1 MMEGKSTVHSD
12 RTAGP
17 LFVWNISSKCNL
29 RCVHCYSSSEASP
42 EGRELTDDKC
52 VQLVDE
58 ISALKPPIVLLS
70 GGEPLMRK
78 NVFDIIRACKS
89 KGLRVGLSTNGTLID
104 KDMAEKI
111 AASGVDYAGV
121 SIDGREELHDGL
133 RGSKGSSASSWKA
146 IERLNSLGVKTGI
159 RFTLTD
165 NNKEDLFYVLEKALL
180 SGAKRFCL
188 YHLVYTGR
196 ADASMDMAIP
206 EKRKLMKKFFGA
218 VREIASGGHD
228 FEVLTTD
235 SPADGPYMISHVLNG
250 ESFRHCEK
258 DAVKLSSDEAISK
271 TGLLRQPVSMQ
282 QLPRNDN
289 ALMGPHGGCSAGERI
304 IYLDST
310 GDVYPCQFLR
320 DESLGNVTRSSLSDI
335 WGGRGGNALLAA
347 LRAKHE
353 YLEGRCARCAHKK
366 KCAGCRARAKS
377 LYGSLWAEDPACYLE
392 ESDITDAV
400 MCAA

>member
-1 MMEGKSTVHSD
+1 MIPCTRMMEGKSTVHSD
-12 RTAGP
+12 RIGGP

-29 RCVHCYSSSEASP
+29 RCVHCYSDSEASP

-78 NVFDIIRACKS
+78 NVFDIIRTCKS

-165 NNKEDLFYVLEKALL
+165 NNKEDLFYALEKALR

-188 YHLVYTGR
+188 YHLVYAGR
-196 ADASMDMAIP
+196 ASASMDMELS
-206 EKRKLMKKFFGA
+206 EKRELMKKFFGA

-235 SPADGPYMISHVLNG
+235 SPADGPYMMSHILNG
-250 ESFRHCEK
+250 EASHRHCN
-258 DAVKLSSDEAISK
+258 DE
-271 TGLLRQPVSMQ
+271 V
-282 QLPRNDN
+282 
-289 ALMGPHGGCSAGERI
+289 LMGPHGGCSAGERI
-304 IYLDST
+304 VYLDST

-335 WGGRGGNALLAA
+335 WGGRVGNALLAA

-400 MCAA
+400 MSRA